1 MAWLNRKAQLT
12 HWYSRSFTNRLTALM
27 MLVSVIAVSLLS
39 LASMLIVY
47 QVIADKE
54 QELLKK
60 DLTVATNRLRNE
72 LININALVLALSR
85 NAQIVNGLS
94 DGDQRLAYLK
104 PLIEDS
110 GLANLN
116 DYQLSLRNYRG
127 DIILSRLT
135 DPTLPLPDA
144 AVLLANARQDIASNA
159 PSAHYYQV
167 GRFTWISLSHV
178 VSFPDSNDAQGLVTV
193 ELPVSGLLGSW
204 LGYEHDPRS
213 WILHANENALAN
225 ALIGGDTKPLPAGD
239 LVQALVLPAP
249 LENLQLNLELLEPA
263 QRASRALLILIP
275 IFLVLALAS
284 LGLVW
289 FLSVLLGRRFA
300 RPIIQLA
307 QVAREVELTG
317 VHQQEIALD
326 SPDEIG
332 QLARDFMTMLT
343 QLTQL
348 QNHLE
353 SAVDLRSARLATI
366 FALSPD
372 GFMQLD
378 AHGVI
383 NFVNPAFTQL
393 TGIERDQV
401 LAHDWAHLRRL
412 LSERLVDSEEV
423 IAQAIPE
430 KMILRLN
437 TPSLKTIAVVCRV
450 TERSEMILYWQDLT
464 QIAQVDAMRSAFLAK
479 AAHELRTPLT
489 SILGFTE
496 LLQKDT
502 ATSDRQREMLAIMAR
517 QGASLLALV
526 RDLLDL
532 SRADAKAGTVARAQH
547 QTLQS
552 LPALT
557 RLIVQEFK
565 VPGDERKLVLS
576 LGEHLPEVRIDANAY
591 RQVMSNLLSNAL
603 KYSQRGTP
611 ILVSTCAMQKDGVQY
626 LGVAIED
633 HGIGM
638 SPVVLDKLGERF
650 FRADPGG
657 TVKGTGLGISVV
669 QEIMTA
675 HQGFIEFSSQPQV
688 GTTVRIWFPIPT

>member
-60 DLTVATNRLRNE
+60 DLTVASNRLRNE
-72 LININALVLALSR
+72 LININALVLALAR

-127 DIILSRLT
+127 DTILSRLT
-135 DPTLPLPDA
+135 DPTLPLPNA
-144 AVLLANARQDIASNA
+144 AVLLANAKQDIASNT
-159 PSAHYYQV
+159 PSAHYYHV
-167 GRFTWISLSHV
+167 GQFSWISLSHV

-193 ELPVSGLLGSW
+193 ELPVSSLLGSW

-213 WILHANENALAN
+213 WILHANDNALAN
-225 ALIGGDTKPLPAGD
+225 ALISSDTKPLPAGD
-239 LVQALVLPAP
+239 LVQALALPAP

-263 QRASRALLILIP
+263 QRASRALLILTP

-289 FLSVLLGRRFA
+289 FLSIWLGRRFA

-307 QVAREVELTG
+307 QVAREVALTG
-317 VHQQEIALD
+317 GHQQEIAQD

-332 QLARDFMTMLT
+332 QLARDFMTMLS

-348 QNHLE
+348 QNNLE

-383 NFVNPAFTQL
+383 DFVNPAFTQL

-412 LSERLVDSEEV
+412 LSARLVDSEEV

-437 TPSLKTIAVVCRV
+437 TPSLKTIAVLCRV

-532 SRADAKAGTVARAQH
+532 SRADAKAGTVAGAQH

-603 KYSQRGTP
+603 KYSQPGTP

-657 TVKGTGLGISVV
+657 AVKGTGLGISVV

-675 HQGFIEFSSQPQV
+675 HQGLMEFSSQPQL